1 MPIKAVVFDAGGVL
15 LLVREYTDSVWEQR
29 LGLKKGEL
37 THHLWRSELAQ
48 KVKTGQA
55 EPEVLWRHI
64 ANMYGLNVD
73 NLRLLRASLH
83 NAEYVNETLVDYIRS
98 LRPHYKTAILSNAWR
113 GSGEVF
119 KHKFHLGQV
128 VDRIMISA
136 DLGYAK
142 PDPRIYEH
150 AAQELG
156 ITPSEILFIDDTI
169 QNLDSARLL
178 GIATVHF
185 QDTQQ
190 TIQEITQALA

>member
-1 MPIKAVVFDAGGVL
+1 MPIKVVVFDAGGVL
-15 LLVREYTDSVWEQR
+15 LLVREYVDAKWEQR

-64 ANMYGLNVD
+64 ANIYGLKEENI
-73 NLRLLRASLH
+73 RLLQGSLH
-83 NAEYVNETLVDYIRS
+83 GAEYVNETLVEFIRS
-98 LRPHYKTAILSNAWR
+98 LRPQYKTAILSNAWR

-119 KHKFHLGQV
+119 KHKFHLGPDF
-128 VDRIMISA
+128 DRIMISA

-156 ITPSEILFIDDTI
+156 ITPPEMLFIDDTMK
-169 QNLDSARLL
+169 NLDSARLL

>member
-1 MPIKAVVFDAGGVL
+1 MGAAPGP
-15 LLVREYTDSVWEQR
+15 Q
-29 LGLKKGEL
+29 KGEL

-128 VDRIMISA
+128 FDRIMISA

-142 PDPRIYEH
+142 LLRRVSMSTRRRSLALRRLKYSLLMTLSRISIALVCLVSRLSIFRIPNKRFKRLPR
-150 AAQELG
+150 
-156 ITPSEILFIDDTI
+156 P
-169 QNLDSARLL
+169 
-178 GIATVHF
+178 
-185 QDTQQ
+185 
-190 TIQEITQALA
+190 